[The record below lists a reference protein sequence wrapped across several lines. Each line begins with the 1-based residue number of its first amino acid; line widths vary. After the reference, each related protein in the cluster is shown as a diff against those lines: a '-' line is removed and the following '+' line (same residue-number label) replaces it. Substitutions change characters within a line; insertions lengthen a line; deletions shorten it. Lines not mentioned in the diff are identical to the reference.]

1 MYIYIYTSLLAC
13 PLHIPVHMS
22 NIHGNVERDSRFIGN
37 FHVLS
42 RARIKVPVAREAQIS
57 PVDDETGRTPYTLES
72 HQERFGFILRKGREI
87 WIFFFISLWGTK
99 VQYRCIVLVVGKA
112 RAS

>member
-1 MYIYIYTSLLAC
+1 
-13 PLHIPVHMS
+13 MS

-57 PVDDETGRTPYTLES
+57 PVDDETGRTPYTLEG

-87 WIFFFISLWGTK
+87 WCILITLWGTK
-99 VQYRCIVLVVGKA
+99 VQFRCIGFVVGKA